1 MWACLDAD
9 WHTMEVLKLQMGQLK
24 KEQTESYNRE
34 DQIKSLFYFIHK
46 IRHFLF
52 SQRATVDFKIFRS
65 YRYPNL
71 RVQLAC
77 FRDVGRNVKNTLFHQ
92 DTEQI

>member
-9 WHTMEVLKLQMGQLK
+9 WHTMEVLKLQMGQLN

-34 DQIKSLFYFIHK
+34 DQIKLFFT
-46 IRHFLF
+46 LF
-52 SQRATVDFKIFRS
+52 AKLDIFCSRKDTVDFKIFRS
-65 YRYPNL
+65 YPNL

-77 FRDVGRNVKNTLFHQ
+77 FRDVGRNVKNTLFPQ